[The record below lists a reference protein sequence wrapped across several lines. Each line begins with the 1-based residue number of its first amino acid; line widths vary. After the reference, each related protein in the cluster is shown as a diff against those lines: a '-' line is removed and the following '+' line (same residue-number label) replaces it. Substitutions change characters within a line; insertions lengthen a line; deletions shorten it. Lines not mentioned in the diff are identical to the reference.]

1 MGRWPF
7 GAPQALTDKPP
18 TNRGRAPARIAMEQ
32 IAVNGI
38 SLAFT
43 KTGDGPPL
51 VLMHGNEA
59 DHSMFDALVGRL
71 GGSFTVYA
79 YDQRDC
85 GLTENPGSG
94 YTLPDLGDDAAAF
107 IAALGLPRAHVYGSS
122 LGGLVAQS
130 LAARHPDRVDRLVLG
145 NTWPA
150 GERPGDFNPDVVS
163 RLAAYGK
170 DLANN
175 APDIAELF
183 FPLKF
188 IRERPAVVEM
198 FRGSG
203 RSPEKRARRN
213 AIIQNSETVDLSGFP
228 RRVLL
233 LTGTEDGLIPPE
245 VTVAIGDRVQWAEV
259 VRLDGVG
266 HVGVIQDPDQ
276 VARVLINFLL
286 RPE

>member
-163 RLAAYGK
+163 RLAAYG
-170 DLANN
+170 
-175 APDIAELF
+175 
-183 FPLKF
+183 
-188 IRERPAVVEM
+188 
-198 FRGSG
+198 
-203 RSPEKRARRN
+203 SPEKRARRN